1 MLLLLLSLLWAGSL
15 AQDKEFWLRVQESV
29 TVQEGLCVFVPCTV
43 YYPESYWKD
52 SDPAHGYWFREGAS
66 RDHDA
71 LVATNNPDRKVQEE
85 TQGRFHLLG
94 DPQNYNCSL
103 HITDAK
109 RRDKGKYFFRVER
122 GNALWSYTSY
132 LLFVRVIA
140 LTHRP
145 HISFPGSLESGRP
158 RKLTCSVPWACER
171 GTPPIFSWTSAA
183 LASLGPRTLLSS
195 MITLTP
201 RPQDHGTNL
210 TCQVKFPAVD
220 VTMERTIQ
228 LNVTYSPQNLT
239 VTVFQGNGTAPTAL
253 ENGSSLS
260 VPEGQSLRL
269 VCVVDS
275 NPPTRL
281 SWTRRS
287 LTLNHLH
294 PSNTGVLE
302 LSGVHVG
309 DEGEFTCRA
318 QHPWES
324 LHVSL
329 HLSVQSEGTSGWGRG
344 WRTALISSLSV
355 RSWRKKASRAA
366 AGMGDTGTEG
376 ADTVMRSISQVS
388 DLGVSPSS
396 IPPVH
401 LPQGGPLD
409 CSAQHGPGGSHVPW
423 PVPHLAHSTTAPLS
437 FRPSTEESPSLCPPF
452 LLLLLNGCHVLCIFP
467 PKNS

>member
-1 MLLLLLSLLWAGSL
+1 MSEMLLLLLSLLWAGEWSRGGGRVGAL
-15 AQDKEFWLRVQESV
+15 LTLLSPQVQESV

-122 GNALWSYTSY
+122 GNAGKTWGFRTGLGS
-132 LLFVRVIA
+132 

-228 LNVTYSPQNLT
+228 LNVTCENLPLE
-239 VTVFQGNGTAPTAL
+239 APYH
-253 ENGSSLS
+253 
-260 VPEGQSLRL
+260 QSA
-269 VCVVDS
+269 D
-275 NPPTRL
+275 
-281 SWTRRS
+281 
-287 LTLNHLH
+287 
-294 PSNTGVLE
+294 
-302 LSGVHVG
+302 
-309 DEGEFTCRA
+309 D
-318 QHPWES
+318 
-324 LHVSL
+324 
-329 HLSVQSEGTSGWGRG
+329 
-344 WRTALISSLSV
+344 ISSFRVCPQMPSPLPGSDQCPLAALS
-355 RSWRKKASRAA
+355 
-366 AGMGDTGTEG
+366 
-376 ADTVMRSISQVS
+376 
-388 DLGVSPSS
+388 LG
-396 IPPVH
+396 
-401 LPQGGPLD
+401 L
-409 CSAQHGPGGSHVPW
+409 
-423 PVPHLAHSTTAPLS
+423 ST
-437 FRPSTEESPSLCPPF
+437 
-452 LLLLLNGCHVLCIFP
+452 
-467 PKNS
+467 